1 MKTIYLAAGCFWGAQ
16 AFFDQAKGVIST
28 RVAYLNGGF
37 EGVSYKQVCQNSGHV
52 EVVEINYDLKEISSE
67 TIWNLFLK
75 IVDPYSLNKQGG
87 DKGIQY
93 RCGVYAK
100 NQEDLNIFLEFNKK
114 FVDSER
120 RDNVLEF
127 DLVKDLT
134 IAEEYH
140 QKYLEKNP
148 QGYCHVNLSSFPED
162 LKKNNKIKAFITELK
177 KRNIIKDISD
187 EEKFINIKKG
197 QKIYIGFDPTAQ
209 SLHLGNYIAISVLK
223 RFQKLGIETIAIV
236 GGATGMIGDPSFAS
250 KERVLLDSKTLLA
263 NKAKIIK
270 QLESFG
276 LEVFD
281 NFQIYQEMT
290 VIDFLRDIGKTIN
303 IAYLLAKDSIATR
316 IQSGLSFTEFS
327 YQLIQGW
334 DFKYLYENL
343 NVVGQGGGSD
353 QWGNMVTG
361 LDIIKKTIGETNS
374 FVFTTNLLTDEQG
387 RKFGKTFGGE
397 PMWLDG
403 QMFSPYKLYQFLY
416 NQSDEQAEKIM
427 MMLSFSS
434 LNDIKNL
441 ISEHNLNKKARLLQ
455 KRVSEEIV
463 FDIHGQKGLDL
474 AHKISN
480 ILFGKISYE
489 MINQE
494 EKTELTKVL
503 PFFQVK
509 EFNIDVMLESKIF
522 SSKRELREFISDNAL
537 EINGVKIQKNEDLSL
552 DLLDEQNR
560 LLIKK
565 GKKSFFIIEVAK

>member
-1 MKTIYLAAGCFWGAQ
+1 MKRIYLAAGCFWGAQ
-16 AFFDQAKGVIST
+16 AFLDQAKGVSST
-28 RVAYLNGGF
+28 QVVYLNGGF
-37 EGVSYKQVCQNSGHV
+37 EGVTYKQVCQSSGHV
-52 EVVEINYDLKEISSE
+52 EAVEINYDPNQISDE

-75 IVDPYSLNKQGG
+75 IVDPYSLNQQGN

-93 RCGVYAK
+93 RCGVYAQ
-100 NQEDLNIFLEFNKK
+100 NQEDLNVFLEFNKK
-114 FVDSER
+114 FVVSESR
-120 RDNVLEF
+120 TNFLEF

-148 QGYCHVNLSSFPED
+148 QGYCHIDLSSFP
-162 LKKNNKIKAFITELK
+162 KNLQKSNISNFIYELK
-177 KRNIIKDISD
+177 QRNIIKDISD
-187 EEKFINIKKG
+187 EQKFANIQKG

-223 RFQKLGIETIAIV
+223 RLQKVGIETIAVV

-250 KERVLLDSKTLLA
+250 KERVLLDLPTLLD
-263 NKAKIIK
+263 NKVKIIK
-270 QLESFG
+270 QLQGFG

-281 NFQIYQEMT
+281 NLQIYEQMT
-290 VIDFLRDIGKTIN
+290 IIDFLRDIGKNIN

-334 DFKYLYENL
+334 DFKFLHENH
-343 NVVGQGGGSD
+343 NVIGQGGGSD

-434 LNDIKNL
+434 LNEIQTL
-441 ISEHNLNKKARLLQ
+441 INDHNLNKKARLLQ
-455 KRVSEEIV
+455 KRLAEEIV
-463 FDIHGQKGLDL
+463 FDIHGKQGLEL
-474 AHKISN
+474 ASKISS
-480 ILFGKISYE
+480 ILFGKVSYE
-489 MINQE
+489 MINQN
-494 EKTELTKVL
+494 EKNELAKVL
-503 PFFQVK
+503 PFFKVQK
-509 EFNIDVMLESKIF
+509 FNAEILLENKIF
-522 SSKRELREFISDNAL
+522 NSRRELREFMNDGAL
-537 EINGVKIQKNEDLSL
+537 EINGVKIQQADDLNSN
-552 DLLDEQNR
+552 LLDDENR